1 MAGQSKK
8 FVPRERATVTEKGEG
23 RGWAFPFPLPSPFTF
38 TLIKHDPPNPIND
51 HKLAKLTRSSK
62 TSALQGSFFFSI
74 HDFFQIFLS
83 VSFFFCRVLEISQF
97 SVHIPILFNNSIE
110 YER

>member
-1 MAGQSKK
+1 M
-8 FVPRERATVTEKGEG
+8 VTEKGEG
-23 RGWAFPFPLPSPFTF
+23 RGWAFPFPLPSPFTL
-38 TLIKHDPPNPIND
+38 TLIKHGPPNPLND

-62 TSALQGSFFFSI
+62 TSALQASFFFLDSR
-74 HDFFQIFLS
+74 FFSNLSLCFIFF
-83 VSFFFCRVLEISQF
+83 VRFLEISQF